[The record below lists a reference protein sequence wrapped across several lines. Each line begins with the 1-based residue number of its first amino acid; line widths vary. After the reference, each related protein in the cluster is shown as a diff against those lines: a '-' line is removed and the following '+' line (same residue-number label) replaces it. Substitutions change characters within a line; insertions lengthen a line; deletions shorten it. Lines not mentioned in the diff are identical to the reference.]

1 MTQYIR
7 EPARR
12 VKVAG
17 RHDVVV
23 VGGGPA
29 GLGAAVAAGRNG
41 AKVMLIEQTAC
52 LGGMGTAGLVP
63 CFAPY
68 SHFDEPLHTG
78 IALEVVDRLKA
89 AGGVGKDA
97 GTLYWVT
104 IDAEKLKRVYDQM
117 LAESGAKV
125 LFMTFMAGAVRR
137 KDRVKA
143 VIIENK
149 TGRQAVAGEVFVDA
163 TGDADLAALA
173 GVGFE
178 KGDDRGRLQGV
189 SLEFTVA
196 GADCRRYWAFYRK
209 RFGRNARMNEWLQAC
224 ERKGQLPRLKG
235 AEYRVIAHKEI
246 APGTLGYNFGHVFG
260 IDGTD
265 VEQVSCALARG
276 REIAHNYVE
285 FARRHI
291 PGMDRAHIVAT
302 GSLLGVR
309 ETRRI
314 KGRYRLV
321 VDDFLD
327 ARHFADDV
335 ALSDYPVDVHPPAR
349 GKGRQKATNKW
360 YFTRLPAGESFG
372 IPYRCMLPR
381 TMSNLLVPGRA
392 ASSDRPMQ
400 GTIRTMPACLAM
412 GQAAGTAAVLAIR
425 RKTSVAKVDPDALRK
440 ALATDGVKLVPAQTA
455 PGKARAGAR
464 EGD

>member
-1 MTQYIR
+1 MSHYIR

-12 VKVAG
+12 VKVLG
-17 RHDVVV
+17 RYDLVV

-29 GLGAAVAAGRNG
+29 GVGAAVAAGRKG
-41 AKVMLIEQTAC
+41 AKVLLIEQTAC

-68 SHFDEPLHTG
+68 SHCDEPLHTG
-78 IALEVVDRLKA
+78 VALEVVDRLKA
-89 AGGVGKDA
+89 VGGVGNDA

-117 LAESGAKV
+117 LAEAGVQV

-137 KDRVKA
+137 KDRVQT
-143 VIIENK
+143 VVIENK
-149 TGRQAVAGEVFVDA
+149 SGRQAVVGEMFVDA

-173 GVGFE
+173 GVPFE
-178 KGDDRGRLQGV
+178 KGDERGRLQGV

-196 GADCRRYWAFYRK
+196 GADCARYWAFYRR
-209 RFGRNARMNEWLQAC
+209 RFGNNAKMNEWIRAC
-224 ERKGQLPRLKG
+224 ERKGRLPRLKG

-246 APGTLGYNFGHVFG
+246 APDTLGYNFGHIFG
-260 IDGTD
+260 VDGTD
-265 VEQVSCALARG
+265 VEQVSFALAKG
-276 REIAHNYVE
+276 REIAHHYVE
-285 FARRHI
+285 FAGRHI
-291 PGMDRAHIVAT
+291 PGMERAHIVAT

-321 VDDFLD
+321 VDDFLQG
-327 ARHFADDV
+327 RHFPDEIT
-335 ALSDYPVDVHPPAR
+335 LSDYPVDVHPPAR
-349 GKGRQKATNKW
+349 GKSQQKATNKW
-360 YFTRLPAGESFG
+360 YFTRLPPGQSFG

-381 TMSNLLVPGRA
+381 TVRNLLVPGRA
-392 ASSDRPMQ
+392 ACSDRLMQ

-412 GQAAGTAAVLAIR
+412 GQAAGTAAMLAIR
-425 RKTSVAKVDPDALRK
+425 GKTSLAEVDPDALRQ
-440 ALATDGVKLVPAQTA
+440 ALVKDGVRLAHAQTM
-455 PGKARAGAR
+455 PGMARAV
-464 EGD
+464 EGKDD